1 MKKIN
6 GEYYRR
12 FKAQT
17 GRVYWVRMSREE
29 VMGEDLYRML
39 MVLMPLAMVWIMA
52 WAAGMI

>member
-1 MKKIN
+1 MRKIN

-17 GRVYWVRMSREE
+17 GRVYWVRMSKEE

-39 MVLMPLAMVWIMA
+39 LVVMPLAMIWIMA
-52 WAAGMI
+52 FAAGMI